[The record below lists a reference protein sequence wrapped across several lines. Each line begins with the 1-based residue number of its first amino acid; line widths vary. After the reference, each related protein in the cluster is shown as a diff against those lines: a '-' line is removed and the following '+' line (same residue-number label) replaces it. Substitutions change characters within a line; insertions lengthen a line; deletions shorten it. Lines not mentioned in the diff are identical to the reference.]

1 MGSNANETYI
11 SISGLSE
18 NMTKAIQ
25 IVEDLIYSSKADENI
40 LENMKTDLLQ
50 NRANA
55 KLNQGS
61 CFGALQRYIFYG
73 PEFIRR
79 TTLPNDK
86 IKEVTSEELLQ
97 KTRSFIDK
105 EHEILYYGPMKMD
118 EVIAALDK
126 NHKTSD
132 KLQPLEKKHAVKQIT
147 DESNVYLAQYDAKQ
161 LYYLQYSN
169 NGDEFNPSLTP
180 EITLYNQYFG
190 GGMNSIV
197 FQEMREARG
206 LAYSSDAFM
215 TSPGYSNDTYSYF
228 AFIAT
233 QNDKMKQAIQAFD
246 EIINNMP
253 ESEAAFTVAKESLIN
268 SIRTERTV
276 REYVL
281 WSYLS
286 DRDLGL
292 TEPQDKLVFEKVQN
306 MTLKDVK
313 ATQEKYVK
321 GRKYNY
327 GILGDIKDL
336 DMNYLKT
343 LGKVT
348 VLSSEDIF
356 GY

>member
-1 MGSNANETYI
+1 
-11 SISGLSE
+11 
-18 NMTKAIQ
+18 
-25 IVEDLIYSSKADENI
+25 
-40 LENMKTDLLQ
+40 
-50 NRANA
+50 
-55 KLNQGS
+55 
-61 CFGALQRYIFYG
+61 
-73 PEFIRR
+73 
-79 TTLPNDK
+79 
-86 IKEVTSEELLQ
+86 
-97 KTRSFIDK
+97 
-105 EHEILYYGPMKMD
+105 
-118 EVIAALDK
+118 
-126 NHKTSD
+126 
-132 KLQPLEKKHAVKQIT
+132 
-147 DESNVYLAQYDAKQ
+147 
-161 LYYLQYSN
+161 
-169 NGDEFNPSLTP
+169 
-180 EITLYNQYFG
+180 
-190 GGMNSIV
+190 MNSIV

-348 VLSSEDIF
+348 VLSSEEIF